1 MSEHGSTTMGGMDE
15 HEQAPTV
22 DKGKGKAVE
31 PMEEEEDTSD
41 EETGAE
47 DAVGRYS
54 MIETIKQKD

>member
-1 MSEHGSTTMGGMDE
+1 MSDHESGAMSGMEE

-31 PMEEEEDTSD
+31 PMEEEEDSSD

-47 DAVGRYS
+47 DVVS
-54 MIETIKQKD
+54 